1 MKKILITTGG
11 TGGHVIPAKIIKE
24 HLKNNFEIYYSTD
37 LRGLKYL
44 SSDIN
49 KTIIIDTPRF
59 NLSFYLPFRLIKLM
73 YLILQSILFLKK
85 EKIEKVISIGGY
97 MSIPIIIGAKIL
109 GLTILLLEPNLVLG
123 RGNRFFLNFVII
135 FPVQMLKILSCIM
148 LPIGLLLCQS

>member
-24 HLKNNFEIYYSTD
+24 HLKNNFEIYYSSD

-123 RGNRFFLNFVII
+123 RGNRFFLNFSKKI
-135 FPVQMLKILSCIM
+135 FCYSNKLYNFPKKNFHKIE
-148 LPIGLLLCQS
+148 